1 MVRKSG
7 EHGWGKVN
15 MLLDAGWRGD
25 EDEDC
30 FLRAGNGGRWEMA
43 RFGLVRRESVPGMG
57 GSGVG
62 AVEKGEGG
70 GSGLWAGKDAAKR
83 RERREIIWGWRL
95 PKVT

>member
-1 MVRKSG
+1 
-7 EHGWGKVN
+7 

-30 FLRAGNGGRWEMA
+30 FLRAGDGGRWEMA

-62 AVEKGEGG
+62 AVEKGKGG
-70 GSGLWAGKDAAKR
+70 EWVVGGQRCGEAKGEAR
-83 RERREIIWGWRL
+83 NYLRMAPAKSNVKEAL
-95 PKVT
+95 LLL